1 MKNNIWSILCLIC
14 LLIMVIGGLYYW
26 NNPFVVSETRTET
39 IYETKYDSIDKI
51 VYIDRPNP
59 SAVLPPDTVFIYD
72 QEKCEQLFADHFSKR
87 IYNDTLQNDSFAF
100 ISLMDTVFM
109 NRLMGRTLTYKD
121 RTPTEFITTTT
132 TTTNIVNSGPRF
144 RLFAGPIVTYSP
156 DIGSGI
162 GAGVMFSSK
171 TFAAGYSYDFA
182 RKTNSIQLYYSI
194 FRNENKNQN
203 K

>member
-1 MKNNIWSILCLIC
+1 MKNNIFSILCMVC
-14 LLIMVIGGLYYW
+14 LLIIVVLGIHW
-26 NNPFVVSETRTET
+26 CNNPMVVTETQTQT
-39 IYETKYDSIDKI
+39 IYETTYDSVEKI
-51 VYIDRPNP
+51 VYIDRPVP
-59 SAVLPPDTVFIYD
+59 SEVLPPDTVFVYD

-87 IYNDTLQNDSFAF
+87 IYLDTLQNDSAAF
-100 ISLMDTVFM
+100 ISLRDTVFM
-109 NRLMGRTLTYKD
+109 NRLMGRTLTYKN
-121 RTPTEFITTTT
+121 RRPTEITTTT
-132 TTTNIVNSGPRF
+132 NTTVINSGPRF
-144 RLFAGPIVTYSP
+144 KLFAGPIVTYSP

>member
-1 MKNNIWSILCLIC
+1 MKNNFWSILCLVA
-14 LLIMVIGGLYYW
+14 LLVILVLNIQMC
-26 NNPFVVSETRTET
+26 NNPEIVSETQTQT
-39 IYETKYDSIDKI
+39 IYETVYDSVDRI
-51 VYIDRPNP
+51 VYIDRPVP
-59 SAVLPPDTVFIYD
+59 SEVLPPDTVFIYD

-87 IYNDTLQNDSFAF
+87 IYLDTLQNDSFAF
-100 ISLMDTVFM
+100 ISLRDTVFM

-121 RTPTEFITTTT
+121 RTPTEIITTTNT
-132 TTTNIVNSGPRF
+132 TVINSGPRF

-156 DIGSGI
+156 VMGSGI
-162 GAGVMFSSK
+162 GAGVMLTSK